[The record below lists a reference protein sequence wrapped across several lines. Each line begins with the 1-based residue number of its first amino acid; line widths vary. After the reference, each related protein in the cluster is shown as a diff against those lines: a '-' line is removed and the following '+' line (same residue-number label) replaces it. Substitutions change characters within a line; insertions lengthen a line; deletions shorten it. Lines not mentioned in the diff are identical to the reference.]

1 MSMVNKV
8 NGFIALVTYESS
20 HAPNPYSL
28 IFWVFLERGRMMSDM
43 SESMS

>member
-1 MSMVNKV
+1 MVNKV

-28 IFWVFLERGRMMSDM
+28 IFWVFFGERENDV
-43 SESMS
+43 